1 MVKGLNNASR
11 KGNTVNTHPIFNT
24 LDEAR
29 RYALNFSRKN
39 TTLYVTLHA
48 CFGLM
53 VSTSKTLNVFA
64 PSDSYTKTYWLNG
77 KEKSFT
83 NAQVSANDLA
93 TPCMS

>member
-1 MVKGLNNASR
+1 MNA
-11 KGNTVNTHPIFNT
+11 HPIFND
-24 LDEAR
+24 LDDAR

-53 VSTSKTLNVFA
+53 VETSKRLNVFS

-83 NAQVSANDLA
+83 NAQRIADQNA
-93 TPCMS
+93 TPTMS